1 MSSDID
7 ALYKRAKAVLWVED
21 PETRAFL
28 GAVWQG
34 LAPTIEVLVAGG
46 QSNVDAVCEQAKDT
60 GVKHVF
66 GLVDQDFGSSN
77 RHRWHSLDANERVYR
92 LDVHEV
98 ENLLLDADALH
109 GCKFNTCK
117 RTVQQIQ
124 IKIDAEAQGRAY
136 WVACIRFLAETQR
149 DATHGYP
156 KNPKTMPS
164 LTNAVSHVGNSIWFS
179 TTATTCPALA
189 DPARVSTE
197 LQAAHTAAMAALG
210 KNGDWTTSFPGK
222 EIFREI
228 NGYVQQSARGLSG
241 RIDLV
246 KAVGKWQLDNGR
258 VPEQA
263 TELRNAIVGRVKP

>member
-46 QSNVDAVCEQAKDT
+46 QSNVDAVCEQART
-60 GVKHVF
+60 AGVTHVF
-66 GLVDQDFGSSN
+66 GLVDQDFGNSN
-77 RHRWHSLDANERVYR
+77 RDRWPTLNVDERVYR

-98 ENLLLDADALH
+98 ENLLLDAVALQ
-109 GCKFNTCK
+109 GCKLNTCK

-124 IKIDAEAQGRAY
+124 TKIDAEAQNRAY
-136 WVACIRFLAETQR
+136 WVACVRFLAETR
-149 DATHGYP
+149 RNAMAGYP
-156 KNPKTMPS
+156 PNPRTTAS
-164 LTNAVSHVGNSIWFS
+164 LADAANHVGNSVWFS
-179 TTATTCPALA
+179 STAIACPTLA
-189 DPARVSTE
+189 NSARVSVE
-197 LQAAHTAAMAALG
+197 LQTAHTAAIAALG
-210 KNGDWTTSFPGK
+210 NGDWTTSFPGK
-222 EIFREI
+222 EIFRVI

-246 KAVGKWQLDNGR
+246 KAVGEWQRDNGR
-258 VPEQA
+258 VPKQA
-263 TELRNAIVGRVKP
+263 TDLRNAIVGRVKP